1 MYIMNNEQAI
11 KLLETQGYKI
21 IEIGKKGKKP
31 YLKNVP
37 IDNMTTDQRRL
48 YLWRQNNQE
57 HIKAYHRQYYM
68 KRKEAKLQQ
77 TERETLML

>member
-1 MYIMNNEQAI
+1 MNNEQAI

-31 YLKNVP
+31 YLKDVP
-37 IDNMTTDQRRL
+37 LDDMTSDQRRL
-48 YLWRQNNQE
+48 YLWRQSNKE

-68 KRKEAKLQQ
+68 KRKEAKRQQ
-77 TERETLML
+77 TERETLVL

>member
-1 MYIMNNEQAI
+1 MNNEQAI

-31 YLKNVP
+31 YLIDVP
-37 IDNMTTDQRRL
+37 LENMTTEQRRL
-48 YLWRQNNQE
+48 YLWRQDNQE
-57 HIKAYHRQYYM
+57 HIKTYQREYYK

-77 TERETLML
+77 AERETLVL

>member
-1 MYIMNNEQAI
+1 MNNEQAI

-31 YLKNVP
+31 YLIDVP
-37 IDNMTTDQRRL
+37 LANMTTEQRRL
-48 YLWRQNNQE
+48 YLWRQDNQE
-57 HIKAYHRQYYM
+57 HIKAYQREYYK

-77 TERETLML
+77 TERETLVL